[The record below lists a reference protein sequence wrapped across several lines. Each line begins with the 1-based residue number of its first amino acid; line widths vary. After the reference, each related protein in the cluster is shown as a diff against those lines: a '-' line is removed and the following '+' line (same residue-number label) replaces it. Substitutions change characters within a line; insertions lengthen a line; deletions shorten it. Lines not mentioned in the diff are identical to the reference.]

1 MMLLSAPALVATLLA
16 GVARVDITPPVG
28 IPHMNWGAQTHV
40 EAAGVDPVGMCAT
53 ALVLS
58 DGRQRFALVDI
69 DTLSVGGLDDVRRR
83 AAQATGIPLEH
94 IRLAASHTHSGPALS
109 PGKGPVGI
117 DLKPYAARFAAY
129 GRGMADKIVRVIVE
143 ANSRLAPARVSGAR
157 GTGAINI
164 NRRLRPAEGRPA
176 SVGRNPD
183 GFVDRELLV
192 ARIDDERGQP
202 LAVLFN
208 YPCHGT
214 VLAWD
219 NLLVSPDWIGTARRV
234 VEQALPGAMC
244 LFFQGAAGNQGP
256 IEGFTGDLAVA
267 YRLGAILG
275 HQVAALALQVE
286 TARREPR
293 FEGFIESTAY
303 IARQPWRVTGPR
315 DATLKFASRT
325 LELAPRRY
333 SPREIQGMAKAAAD
347 AQVKV
352 EAARAGGDPQ
362 KVHQAEARWR
372 RYRDLLAQRKRP
384 FRPAPVKVEVQMLR
398 LGEVAIV
405 AMPGEPFAEIG
416 VAVKKAAPL
425 PVTMFCGYSSGLG
438 GDYMPT
444 REEYAFGGYEVE
456 RTPYGEGA
464 AEQLIRE
471 TIALLAQVK

>member
-1 MMLLSAPALVATLLA
+1 MLLSTPALAATLLA
-16 GVARVDITPPVG
+16 GVARVDITPPAG

-58 DGRQRFALVDI
+58 DGRQKFALVDI
-69 DTLSVGGLDDVRRR
+69 DTLSVGGLDEIRPR
-83 AAQATGIPLEH
+83 AAQATGIPVEH

-117 DLKPYAARFAAY
+117 DLKPFAARFAAY
-129 GRGMADKIVRVIVE
+129 RRGMADKIVRAIVE

-157 GTGAINI
+157 GTGTINI
-164 NRRLRPAEGRPA
+164 NRRLRPAAGRPA
-176 SVGRNPD
+176 SVGTNPE

-192 ARIDDERGQP
+192 ARLDDARGQP

-219 NLLVSPDWIGTARRV
+219 NQRVSPDWIGMARRV

-256 IEGFTGDLAVA
+256 VEGFSGDLAVA
-267 YRLGAILG
+267 YRLGAVLG

-293 FEGFIESTAY
+293 FEGFVESTAY
-303 IARQPWRVTGPR
+303 IARQPWRETGAR
-315 DATLKFASRT
+315 DATLKFVSWT
-325 LELAPRRY
+325 LELPPRRY
-333 SPREIQGMAKAAAD
+333 SPQEIEGMAKAASD
-347 AQVKV
+347 AQAKV
-352 EAARAGGDPQ
+352 EAARAAGTPAEI
-362 KVHQAEARWR
+362 HQAEARWR
-372 RYRDLLAQRKRP
+372 RCRDLLAQWKRP
-384 FRPAPVKVEVQMLR
+384 FDPAPVKVQVQILR

-416 VAVKKAAPL
+416 AAVKKAPPF

-438 GDYMPT
+438 GDYMPIAS
-444 REEYAFGGYEVE
+444 EYAFGGYEVE
-456 RTPYGEGA
+456 RTPYGQGA

-471 TIALLAQVK
+471 TIALLAQVE